1 MSFQDQVVV
10 ITGASAGV
18 GAETARAF
26 FAAGSRLVLAA
37 RGQAGLDRIAAELG
51 EPERLRVVACDV
63 REPEDCRRLIDEAVA
78 AFGRIDVLVN
88 NAGCNHRGAVEEVAA
103 EDLAEVIEVNLRAP
117 VLLSR
122 HALEPMRAAGRGVIV
137 NVASLAGRVP
147 LPHEATYSAT
157 KFGLRGF
164 SLALAEE
171 LRGSGITVSVV
182 SPGPIATGFI
192 LEDPTDV
199 PDIVF
204 SQPMSTAA
212 EVAAAI
218 MACARDGR
226 RERPM
231 PASSGL
237 LTTVAYLAPG
247 LSRALRP
254 LLERKGAR
262 VKQRYLNPA
271 SGRKA

>member
-1 MSFQDQVVV
+1 MSMAEQVVV

-26 FAAGSRLVLAA
+26 FARGARLVLAA

-51 EPERLRVVACDV
+51 DADRVRTLACDV
-63 REPEDCRRLIDEAVA
+63 REPAQCRRLIDEALA

-88 NAGCNHRGAVEEVAA
+88 NAGCNHRGAVEEVDA
-103 EDLAEVIEVNLRAP
+103 EDLAEIIEVNLRAP
-117 VLLSR
+117 ILLSR

-147 LPHEATYSAT
+147 LPHEASYSAS
-157 KFGLRGF
+157 KWGLRGF
-164 SLALAEE
+164 SFALAEE

-192 LEDPTDV
+192 LEDPADV

-204 SQPMSTAA
+204 SQPMSSAA
-212 EVAAAI
+212 QVAAAI
-218 MACARDGR
+218 LACADDGR

-237 LTTVAYLAPG
+237 LTTLAYLAPG
-247 LSRALRP
+247 LSRGLRP
-254 LLERKGAR
+254 WLERKGAR
-262 VKQRYLNPA
+262 VKQRYLDRA
-271 SGRKA
+271 GAKA